1 MAGCGYADVSLWLI
15 GLDGDRTQVEWDREA
30 FEYLV
35 AGCWDRPD
43 PGPLIAVQN
52 RDQRRVRIL
61 RADAASGL
69 TELVRRSWWFGES
82 QWFAEQGFAVV
93 VADGRGTPGRGPAC
107 SSPAPNLL
115 EH

>member
-43 PGPLIAVQN
+43 PGPLIAVQS